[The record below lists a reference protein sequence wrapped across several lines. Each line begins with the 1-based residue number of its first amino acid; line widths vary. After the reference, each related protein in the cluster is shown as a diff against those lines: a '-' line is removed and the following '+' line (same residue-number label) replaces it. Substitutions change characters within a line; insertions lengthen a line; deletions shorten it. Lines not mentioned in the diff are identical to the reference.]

1 MENDEK
7 EKVDRFI
14 NTFLSERSRQ
24 QKIDSLPPSHS
35 SWEIF
40 VNSGCCCRLYQ
51 LICGRRKGPTVSRH
65 FLKDFNKNILCVYR
79 ADGERERQLFLQLLI
94 RPRSSGRLQ
103 GPRPSAPKRDIFIR
117 AGPHQHF
124 WIKLVLLCWLCHFFS
139 GRPPIGWNIRF
150 TFFCQKILESDWV
163 VHWNSMRVDCQCQQL
178 PWRRHLR
185 PISCC
190 LAFAFIPISFDSRSC
205 QSASRLTF
213 VTGVHHKTRCAL
225 LSDAIIS
232 STGRRIKSSM
242 SPESDGNSATR
253 HTATAHFGWRWR
265 ICPTGT
271 THKLNLFSADKHVKG
286 LNAAH
291 CVGVSSKTG
300 PAHWPKSD
308 RIIPNISPM
317 SDDCW
322 PALHICMAATWVFF
336 PSLHAA
342 TCFMNNSWRQSAEFQ
357 KISTNV
363 QVVLINLRLNASS

>member
-65 FLKDFNKNILCVYR
+65 FLKRFQQKYIVCLPGR
-79 ADGERERQLFLQLLI
+79 RWEREATISSTFDSTKVFWSAA
-94 RPRSSGRLQ
+94 RSSSVRTETRHLH
-103 GPRPSAPKRDIFIR
+103 PRWTAPTFLDQTRSA
-117 AGPHQHF
+117 
-124 WIKLVLLCWLCHFFS
+124 VLTVSFFS